1 MGVVQPRFPRAQ
13 LSGLRTTGSL
23 TLNDVRKKRGPLVLT
38 CHHPAS
44 ARRSWLVVGLRSD
57 LASGAHENR
66 RVGAER
72 DV

>member
-38 CHHPAS
+38 CHLPVS
-44 ARRSWLVVGLRSD
+44 ARRSWLVTGLRSD